1 MVAYILDTSLLSGW
15 KLKLDIHDNDGK
27 DVHLL
32 FVYSAKKREIYDR
45 YGKEGLSGSGG
56 SHGGPDV
63 DFNFHFGGFGG
74 FRDPFE
80 VFRDFFGGRDPFADF
95 FGQDRGML

>member
-1 MVAYILDTSLLSGW
+1 MGIVCN
-15 KLKLDIHDNDGK
+15 DIC
-27 DVHLL
+27 VL
-32 FVYSAKKREIYDR
+32 FVYLAKKREIYDR

-56 SHGGPDV
+56 SHGDPNM
-63 DFNFHFGGFGG
+63 DFDFHFGGFGG

-95 FGQDRGML
+95 FASDHGGAPYFLFFTDVMI